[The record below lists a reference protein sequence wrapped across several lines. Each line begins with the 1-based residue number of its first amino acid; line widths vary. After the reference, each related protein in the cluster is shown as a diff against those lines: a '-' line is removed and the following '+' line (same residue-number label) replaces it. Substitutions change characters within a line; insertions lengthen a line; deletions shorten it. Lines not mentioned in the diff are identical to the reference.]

1 MTTTKAT
8 KQKRKRATKF
18 PGGAKDINSTLPL
31 AMHDWVTAQAI
42 LRHCKR
48 ADILREALTLYMGQY
63 EGQRTAPAVVDAGEL
78 EPEPSEPEQPETST
92 RKIRKF

>member
-1 MTTTKAT
+1 MTTKTTT

-18 PGGAKDINSTLPL
+18 PGGAVDINTTLPM
-31 AMHDWVTAQAI
+31 AMHDWVTAQTV

-48 ADILREALTLYMGQY
+48 ADILREALTLYMDQY
-63 EGQRTAPAVVDAGEL
+63 EGQTVAPVVGDSCDDRSE
-78 EPEPSEPEQPETST
+78 EPEPTEPST